1 MPVTNEEV
9 MIICANGYLEEI
21 RKLKGRIDFRKN
33 EIEEM
38 KSALD
43 ISGIRYEEFS
53 AGDVNKDALPD
64 GVLKL
69 IDYIDRLVRELNEY
83 QEKVSVALKVIE
95 GLPPDVE
102 DIARKYYIDGHT
114 WAYIEDVTHYSHT
127 SVMRKRRR
135 ILTIAYRLMPEEE
148 RRKLPKA
155 V

>member
-1 MPVTNEEV
+1 MPVTSEEV
-9 MIICANGYLEEI
+9 MIVCANEYLEDI

-33 EIEEM
+33 KVEEM

-43 ISGIRYEEFS
+43 VSGISYEEIS
-53 AGDVNKDALPD
+53 SGDVNRDALPD
-64 GVLKL
+64 SVLKV
-69 IDYIDRLVRELNEY
+69 IDYMDSLVRELNEY
-83 QEKVSVALKVIE
+83 QEKISVALKVIE

-114 WAYIEDVTHYSHT
+114 WAYIEDETHYSHT

-135 ILTIAYRLMPEEE
+135 ILTIAYGLMPEEE

-155 V
+155 I